1 MISLPLSP
9 EIEEQIELLSENEK
23 RSLSRLIQA
32 FVVKPKRSI
41 NQVMDDMAVYAKKQ
55 GLDLNELPTL
65 LGDQ

>member
-41 NQVMDDMAVYAKKQ
+41 NQVMDDMALYAKKQ